1 MSGDVGIIYETWRTE
16 LLTSLA
22 HVEAMI
28 DFGDDELDVMQET
41 SYQNIAIK

>member
-1 MSGDVGIIYETWRTE
+1 MSGEVGSIYETWRRE
-16 LLTSLA
+16 LLECLA

-41 SYQNIAIK
+41 SYQKIATK